1 MRAAF
6 FTEYQ
11 GPIEVRKLDDPTPEN
26 GGVVIKVGATGL
38 CRSDWHGWMGHDSDV
53 KLPHVP
59 GHEFAGT
66 IEAVGKDIKRWKVGD
81 RVTVPFVSGCGHCP
95 ECHSGNHQVCDHQFQ
110 PGFTHWGSFAE
121 YVAIDY
127 ADTNLVRLPDEMDFA
142 TAASLGCRFATSFR
156 GVIDQGKVSAGQIVA
171 VHGCGGVG
179 LSAIMIA
186 AAAGARV
193 IAVDIDDAKLDLAR
207 ELGAINI
214 LNAKTCDDIPS
225 AIKDLSGG
233 GAHVSVDALGSAIT
247 SFNSVSC
254 LRKRGKHIQIGLM
267 TGDHAHAR
275 VPMDRVVAHELEI
288 LGSHGMQAF
297 RYDAMI
303 DMIMTSKLAPQKLI
317 RDRVTLAE
325 GATALMNMDNFVSTG
340 VTVIDRF

>member
-11 GPIEVRKLDDPTPEN
+11 GPVEIQNVEDPTPEN

-66 IEAVGKDIKRWKVGD
+66 VEAVGKDITRWKVGD

-193 IAVDIDDAKLDLAR
+193 IAVDIDDVKLDLAR
-207 ELGAINI
+207 ELGAIDI

-247 SFNSVSC
+247 SFNSVSS

-275 VPMDRVVAHELEI
+275 VPMDRIVAHELEI

-303 DMIMTSKLAPQKLI
+303 DMIMTGKLAPQKLI